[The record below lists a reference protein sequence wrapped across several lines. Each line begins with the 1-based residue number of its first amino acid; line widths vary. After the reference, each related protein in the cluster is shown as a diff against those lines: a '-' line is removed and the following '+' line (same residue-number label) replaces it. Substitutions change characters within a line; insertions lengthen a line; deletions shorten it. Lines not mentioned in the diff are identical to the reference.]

1 MPATT
6 RPARCASSRSA
17 RTAPDSPSRS
27 ATTSRRRRGDGSKG
41 RSTGSSTRRTRRAC
55 GGRPSGSARTPST
68 VPTSWNATRKH
79 SSNRAGADVAD
90 RPKALVTA
98 PFRGE
103 GLETLRGLA
112 DVVLDP
118 WIDQDP
124 LRMYNSAQLAER
136 VAAEGA
142 DIVIVE
148 SDSVKG
154 PVLDLPLIA
163 IGSCRGDPNNVDVPA
178 ATQKGIPV
186 LRAPGRNA
194 DAVAELTVALLSAVN
209 RGVVRADQDVREGE
223 IYRDGTI
230 PYQRFRA
237 WQLAGRTAG
246 LVGLGAVGRAT
257 RWRLEGLGMRVIA
270 HDPYADEATHTLDD
284 LLAEADVVSMHAMVT
299 PETQGMI
306 GAEQFARMKDDAIYV
321 NTARALLHDTDALV
335 AALESGRLGGAGLD
349 HFEGEH
355 LPSDHPLQSMSNVVL
370 TPHIGGATY
379 DTEANH
385 SKLIADGLAQL
396 LGGGKPDNLVNPEVL
411 S

>member
-1 MPATT
+1 M
-6 RPARCASSRSA
+6 
-17 RTAPDSPSRS
+17 
-27 ATTSRRRRGDGSKG
+27 
-41 RSTGSSTRRTRRAC
+41 
-55 GGRPSGSARTPST
+55 
-68 VPTSWNATRKH
+68 
-79 SSNRAGADVAD
+79 AD

-103 GLETLRGLA
+103 GLDKLEHLA
-112 DVVLDP
+112 DVVYDP
-118 WIDQDP
+118 WIEQQP
-124 LRMYNSAQLAER
+124 LRIYNSAQLAER
-136 VAAEGA
+136 IEAEGA
-142 DIVIVE
+142 NVVVVE

-154 PVLDLPLIA
+154 PVLDLPLVVV
-163 IGSCRGDPNNVDVPA
+163 GSCRGDPNNVDVAA
-178 ATQKGIPV
+178 ATARGIPV

-194 DAVAELTVALLSAVN
+194 DAVAELTVALLFAVN
-209 RGVVRADQDVREGE
+209 RGVVRADRDVREGE

-270 HDPYADEATHTLDD
+270 HDPYADDATHSLDD

-321 NTARALLHDTDALV
+321 NTARAMLHDTDALV
-335 AALESGRLGGAGLD
+335 RALESGTLGGAGLD

-355 LPSDHPLQSMSNVVL
+355 LPTDHPLQSMSNVVL

-385 SKLIADGLAQL
+385 SKLIADGLEQL

>member
-1 MPATT
+1 
-6 RPARCASSRSA
+6 
-17 RTAPDSPSRS
+17 
-27 ATTSRRRRGDGSKG
+27 
-41 RSTGSSTRRTRRAC
+41 
-55 GGRPSGSARTPST
+55 
-68 VPTSWNATRKH
+68 
-79 SSNRAGADVAD
+79 VAD

-103 GLETLRGLA
+103 GLDTLERLA
-112 DVVLDP
+112 DVVYDP
-118 WIDQDP
+118 WIEQQP
-124 LRMYNSAQLAER
+124 LRIYNSEQLAER
-136 VAAEGA
+136 IEAEGA
-142 DIVIVE
+142 NVVVVE

-154 PVLDLPLIA
+154 PVLDLPLVA
-163 IGSCRGDPNNVDVPA
+163 VGSCRGDPNNVDVAA
-178 ATQKGIPV
+178 ATARGIPV

-194 DAVAELTVALLSAVN
+194 VAVAELTVALLFAVN
-209 RGVVRADQDVREGE
+209 RGVVRADRDVREGE

-257 RWRLEGLGMRVIA
+257 RWRLEGLGLRVIA
-270 HDPYADEATHTLDD
+270 HDPYADDATHTLDD

-355 LPSDHPLQSMSNVVL
+355 LPTDHPLQSMSNVVL

-385 SKLIADGLAQL
+385 SKLIADGLAEL